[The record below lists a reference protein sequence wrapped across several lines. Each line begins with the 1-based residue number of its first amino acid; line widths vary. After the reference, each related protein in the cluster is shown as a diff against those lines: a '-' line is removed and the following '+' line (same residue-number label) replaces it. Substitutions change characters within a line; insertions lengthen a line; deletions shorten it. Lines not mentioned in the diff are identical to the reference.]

1 MGVQECGAWVGSFW
15 GCWWSCAFGHGAWV
29 VLASALLGLSG
40 LFAVP
45 RLLWRSEPFSRL
57 LRLLAGLNYIFM
69 LALATGVHFDA
80 CFSHS
85 TLVFSASWFLRHE
98 AQNLGFM
105 TFGSGDLGGVDGG
118 GLVFTAQVSTMMI
131 RFRGWE
137 SVMGLSC
144 CSVGTVIQH
153 SAIVYFFC

>member
-29 VLASALLGLSG
+29 VLASALLGLLG

-45 RLLWRSEPFSRL
+45 RLLWRSGPFSHL

-85 TLVFSASWFLRHE
+85 TLVFSA
-98 AQNLGFM
+98 GD
-105 TFGSGDLGGVDGG
+105 SGLHDVCVLVIWAESMEVDLS
-118 GLVFTAQVSTMMI
+118 L
-131 RFRGWE
+131 
-137 SVMGLSC
+137 
-144 CSVGTVIQH
+144 QH
-153 SAIVYFFC
+153 KLPQ

>member
-29 VLASALLGLSG
+29 VLASALLGLLG

-45 RLLWRSEPFSRL
+45 RLLWRSGPFSHL
-57 LRLLAGLNYIFM
+57 LHLLAGLNYIFM
-69 LALATGVHFDA
+69 LALDTSVH
-80 CFSHS
+80 
-85 TLVFSASWFLRHE
+85 VFHTARWC
-98 AQNLGFM
+98 
-105 TFGSGDLGGVDGG
+105 SGDLGGVDGG
-118 GLVFTAQVSTMMI
+118 GLVFTAQASTLMI
-131 RFRGWE
+131 RFRGWV

>member
-29 VLASALLGLSG
+29 VLASALLGLLG

-69 LALATGVHFDA
+69 LALDTSVH
-80 CFSHS
+80 
-85 TLVFSASWFLRHE
+85 VFHTARWCSRLGI
-98 AQNLGFM
+98 LGFM

-118 GLVFTAQVSTMMI
+118 GLVFTAQASTLMI
-131 RFRGWE
+131 RFRGWV